1 MIPVGMLFE
10 RRRLK
15 KSTET
20 GKGPLPY
27 LDLNDTRHRNAFVI
41 FTIATIIILFLS
53 TLGSFKAYH
62 ITESVEFCGTLCH
75 KVMEPEHT
83 AYQGSPHANVTC
95 VECHVGAGAS
105 WYIKS
110 KLSGM
115 RQVYAVMTKT
125 YPTPIVTPL
134 HDLRPAR
141 ETCEKCHW
149 PQKFYARSMQTK
161 KYFIADSLNSEWD
174 VMLQMKTGP
183 EYVGLG
189 LSEGIHWHINP
200 NVKIEYISENDKRE
214 VINWVSYTNSTTGEV
229 TVYKNTASEA
239 SDSLLKATTP
249 RSMDCIDC
257 HNRPSHNY
265 NSPNVYFD
273 KAMLTGSVSK
283 QIPFIKK
290 ISMGILYHQYT
301 NKDTAIMTIKD
312 SITRYYKSNYST
324 FFEKNTA
331 IIDSSI
337 QSLQKSFIQNNFPG
351 MKVTYAAYPD
361 HIGHMETNGCFR
373 CHNDSFKSEKGR
385 VISKD
390 CNLCHSIV
398 GQGKP
403 GAMQMTNVRESLA
416 FVHPVDINDAWKE
429 MNCSECH
436 KIPY

>member
-1 MIPVGMLFE
+1 
-10 RRRLK
+10 
-15 KSTET
+15 
-20 GKGPLPY
+20 
-27 LDLNDTRHRNAFVI
+27 
-41 FTIATIIILFLS
+41 
-53 TLGSFKAYH
+53 
-62 ITESVEFCGTLCH
+62 
-75 KVMEPEHT
+75 
-83 AYQGSPHANVTC
+83 
-95 VECHVGAGAS
+95 
-105 WYIKS
+105 
-110 KLSGM
+110 
-115 RQVYAVMTKT
+115 
-125 YPTPIVTPL
+125 
-134 HDLRPAR
+134 
-141 ETCEKCHW
+141 
-149 PQKFYARSMQTK
+149 
-161 KYFIADSLNSEWD
+161 
-174 VMLQMKTGP
+174 
-183 EYVGLG
+183 
-189 LSEGIHWHINP
+189 
-200 NVKIEYISENDKRE
+200 
-214 VINWVSYTNSTTGEV
+214 
-229 TVYKNTASEA
+229 
-239 SDSLLKATTP
+239 
-249 RSMDCIDC
+249 
-257 HNRPSHNY
+257 
-265 NSPNVYFD
+265 
-273 KAMLTGSVSK
+273 MLTGSVSK